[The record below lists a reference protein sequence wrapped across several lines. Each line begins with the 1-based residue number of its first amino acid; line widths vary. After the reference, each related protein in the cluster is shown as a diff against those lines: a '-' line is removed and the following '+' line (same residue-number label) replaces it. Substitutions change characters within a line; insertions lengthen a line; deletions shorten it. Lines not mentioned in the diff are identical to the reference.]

1 MKNDNNILWHPGS
14 IVWRLTLFYTLSAS
28 ILLVGVTAFLYE
40 ALVTN
45 LHEEDKQFVAE
56 KAHAIQIFLQ
66 EREDDLTSLEQEIQR
81 GETITKLMP
90 NYTYFLRVLKPGGVV
105 LTETLGMEEVIP
117 ASIFP
122 LPVIETKQNDLVKNS
137 VRWNKADGHAYLLLT
152 AQSTDNT
159 GQFRVIQVALDI
171 SREVAVLTDY
181 RRKLAMTLPLGIL
194 LSAMFGALIT
204 RRGMQ
209 PLHDITLAAQDITA
223 SHLHARI
230 NPDRWPRELRTLA
243 EAFDQMLVRLEN
255 SFTQLS
261 QFSADLAHEL
271 RTPINN
277 LMGEAEVTL
286 AHTRS
291 EVEYRNVLESVLEEC
306 SKLSRMIDSLLFLAR
321 ADNVQIP
328 LQLDRIDIRQKL
340 EMICASYEAVIE
352 EQSVTV
358 ECEGESNLKVDP
370 ILFRRAITN
379 VLSNAIR
386 HTSAG
391 GKIKLIVEPSP
402 TAPSVAISISDSG
415 CGIAPEH
422 LSKVFDRFYRV
433 DQSRST
439 DSHSTGLGLAIVKSI
454 MTMHGGTVSI
464 ESQLGKGTIITL
476 HFPSKK

>member
-1 MKNDNNILWHPGS
+1 LKNDNNILRHPGS

-28 ILLVGVTAFLYE
+28 ILLVSVTAFLYE
-40 ALVTN
+40 ALVAN

-56 KAHAIQIFLQ
+56 KAHAIQTLLQ
-66 EREDDLTSLEQEIQR
+66 EREDDMTSLEQEIQR
-81 GETITKLMP
+81 GKTITKAMP
-90 NYTYFLRVLKPGGVV
+90 NYTYFSRVLKPGNIV

-122 LPVIETKQNDLVKNS
+122 LPVIETKQNDLVKNC
-137 VRWNKADGHAYLLLT
+137 VRRNTADGHAYLLLAVQT
-152 AQSTDNT
+152 TDNT
-159 GQFRVIQVALDI
+159 GQLRVIQVALDI
-171 SREVAVLTDY
+171 SREAAVLTDY
-181 RRKLAMTLPLGIL
+181 KRKLAITLPLGIL

-209 PLHDITLAAQDITA
+209 PLHDITLAAQHITA

-230 NPDRWPRELRTLA
+230 NPDRWPLELRALA

-255 SFTQLS
+255 SFAQLS

-271 RTPINN
+271 RTPVNN

-291 EVEYRNVLESVLEEC
+291 EGEYRNALESVLEEC

-328 LQLDRIDIRQKL
+328 LQLDRIDVRQKL

-358 ECEGESNLKVDP
+358 QCKGESNLDVDP
-370 ILFRRAITN
+370 MLFRRAITN

-386 HTSAG
+386 HVSAG
-391 GKIKLIVEPSP
+391 GIIKLIVEPSP
-402 TAPSVAISISDSG
+402 TTHSVAIRISDNG
-415 CGIAPEH
+415 CGIAREH

-433 DQSRST
+433 DQARST
-439 DSHSTGLGLAIVKSI
+439 DSHSTGLGLAIVMSI
-454 MTMHGGTVSI
+454 MTMHGGTASI
-464 ESQLGKGTIITL
+464 ESQLDKGTTITL
-476 HFPSKK
+476 HFPSKI